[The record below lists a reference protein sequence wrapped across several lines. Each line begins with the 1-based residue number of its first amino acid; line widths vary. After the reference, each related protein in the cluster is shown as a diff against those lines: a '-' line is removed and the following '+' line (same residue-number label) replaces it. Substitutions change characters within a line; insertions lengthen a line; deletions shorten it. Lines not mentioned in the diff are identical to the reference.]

1 MNQPTKTQLQ
11 IGVLAA
17 GAWGTAL
24 AANWAQRHQVTIWA
38 REPEVVESINATHIN
53 GRFLPDILLPEA
65 LKATAD
71 LAALKGSDVLVLAT
85 PVAALRVTLLALQS
99 LYAGQILPPLVWVCK
114 GFEPE
119 TGLLPHQVVRDVL
132 GDVPAAALS
141 GPSFAQEVA
150 KGLPT
155 AVTLGS
161 ANLALAEQLADWLHT
176 SNLRLY
182 ASGDVVGVEVG
193 GAVKNVLA
201 IATGIS
207 DGLSLGHNARAALMT
222 RGLAEI
228 ARLCERLGGQ
238 RETLMGLAGLGDL
251 ILTCTGDLSR
261 NRQVGLALGAG
272 KTLQETLESLGH
284 VAEGVGT
291 AREVA
296 RLSVDLSVEMPIARA
311 VAAVIAGELAARD
324 AVTQLM
330 SRAQR
335 PEN

>member
-1 MNQPTKTQLQ
+1 MSQATEIQRR

-38 REPEVVESINATHIN
+38 REPEVVESINAAHVN
-53 GRFLPDILLPEA
+53 QRFLPDILLPVS
-65 LKATAD
+65 LKATGD
-71 LAALKGSDVLVLAT
+71 LAALLDSDVLVLAT
-85 PVAALRVTLLALQS
+85 PVAGLRSTLVALQS
-99 LYAGQILPPLVWVCK
+99 LSAGKALPPLVWVCK
-114 GFEPE
+114 GFEPQ
-119 TGLLPHQVVRDVL
+119 TGLLPHQVIRDVL

-161 ANLALAEQLADWLHT
+161 ANLALAEKLADWLHT

-228 ARLCERLGGQ
+228 ARLCECLGGQ
-238 RETLMGLAGLGDL
+238 RETLTGLAGLGDL

-261 NRQVGLALGAG
+261 NRQVGLALGSG
-272 KTLQETLESLGH
+272 KTLQETLDALGH

-296 RLSVDLSVEMPIARA
+296 RLSVDLAVDMPIARA
-311 VAAVIAGELAARD
+311 VAAVIAGELAAKD

-335 PEN
+335 PE

>member
-1 MNQPTKTQLQ
+1 MNDAARLN

-24 AANWAQRHQVTIWA
+24 AANWAQRHNVRIWA
-38 REPEVVESINATHIN
+38 REPEVVASINRDHIN
-53 GRFLPDILLPEA
+53 HQFLPNIALPSE
-65 LKATAD
+65 LKATGELAD
-71 LAALKGSDVLVLAT
+71 LYSSDVLILAT
-85 PVAALRVTLLALQS
+85 PVAALRATLQALKP
-99 LYAGQILPPLVWVCK
+99 LYGTRPVPPLVWVCK
-114 GFEPE
+114 GFEPK
-119 TGLLPHQVVRDVL
+119 TGLLPHQVVREEL
-132 GDVPAAALS
+132 GDVAAAALS

-150 KGLPT
+150 RHMPT

-161 ANLALAEQLADWLHT
+161 RDLALAEQLADWLHT
-176 SNLRLY
+176 PNLRLY

-201 IATGIS
+201 IATGIC

-222 RGLAEI
+222 RGIAEI
-228 ARLCERLGGQ
+228 GRLCERLGGH
-238 RETLMGLAGLGDL
+238 RETLMGLSGLGDL

-261 NRQVGLALGAG
+261 NRQVGLALGQG
-272 KTLQETLESLGH
+272 KTLEETLAALGH

-296 RLSVDLSVEMPIARA
+296 RLSNELQVEMPIARA
-311 VAAVIAGELAARD
+311 VAAVIAGELKAQD
-324 AVTQLM
+324 AVAQLM

-335 PEN
+335 AE

>member
-1 MNQPTKTQLQ
+1 MNQATNKQLQ
-11 IGVLAA
+11 IGVIAA

-38 REPEVVESINATHIN
+38 REPEVVESINATHVN
-53 GRFLPDILLPEA
+53 SRFLPDILLPDT
-65 LKATAD
+65 LKATGD
-71 LAALKGSDVLVLAT
+71 LATLKGSDVLVLAT

-99 LYAGQILPPLVWVCK
+99 LYAGQALPPLVWVCK

-132 GDVPAAALS
+132 GNVPAAALS

-272 KTLQETLESLGH
+272 KTLQETLAALGH

-296 RLSVDLSVEMPIARA
+296 RLSVDLPVEMPIARA
-311 VAAVIAGELAARD
+311 VAAVIAGELAAKD

-335 PEN
+335 PE

>member
-1 MNQPTKTQLQ
+1 MIRHTESRLKL
-11 IGVLAA
+11 GVLAA

-24 AANWAQRHQVTIWA
+24 AANWAQRHQVTLWA
-38 REPEVVESINATHIN
+38 REPEVVASINADHVN
-53 GRFLPDILLPEA
+53 HRFLPAIALPLSLRATNTLADVLDADI
-65 LKATAD
+65 
-71 LAALKGSDVLVLAT
+71 LVLAT
-85 PVAALRVTLLALQS
+85 PVAGLRATLEALKT
-99 LYAGQILPPLVWVCK
+99 LYADATLPPLVWVCK
-114 GFEPE
+114 GFEPQ

-132 GDVPAAALS
+132 GLVPAAALS

-161 ANLALAEQLADWLHT
+161 ADLVLAERLAECLHT
-176 SNLRLY
+176 PSLRLY

-201 IATGIS
+201 IATGIA
-207 DGLSLGHNARAALMT
+207 DGLALGHNARAALMT

-228 ARLCERLGGQ
+228 GRLCERLGGQ

-261 NRQVGLALGAG
+261 NRQVGLALGSG

-296 RLSVDLSVEMPIARA
+296 RLSTDLHVDMPIAQA
-311 VAAVIAGELAARD
+311 VAAVIRGDLKASD
-324 AVTQLM
+324 AVSQLM

-335 PEN
+335 TE

>member
-1 MNQPTKTQLQ
+1 MSQTTSTGLKL
-11 IGVLAA
+11 GVLAA

-38 REPEVVESINATHIN
+38 REPEVVAAINADHIN
-53 GRFLPDILLPEA
+53 HRFLPNIALPPA
-65 LKATAD
+65 LRATGELAD
-71 LAALKGSDVLVLAT
+71 VQGTDVLVLAT
-85 PVAALRVTLLALQS
+85 PVAGLRVTLEALKTR
-99 LYAGQILPPLVWVCK
+99 YGAMPLPPLVWVCK
-114 GFEPE
+114 GFEPQ
-119 TGLLPHQVVRDVL
+119 TGLLPHQVVRAVL

-155 AVTLGS
+155 AVTLG
-161 ANLALAEQLADWLHT
+161 AADLALAERLAERLHT
-176 SNLRLY
+176 PSLRLY

-201 IATGIS
+201 IATGIA

-228 ARLCERLGGQ
+228 GRLCERLGGQ

-272 KTLQETLESLGH
+272 KTLEETLESLGH

-296 RLSVDLSVEMPIARA
+296 RLASELQVDMPIAQA
-311 VAAVIAGELAARD
+311 VAAVIRGELKARD
-324 AVTQLM
+324 AVGQLM
-330 SRAQR
+330 NRAQR
-335 PEN
+335 AE

>member
-1 MNQPTKTQLQ
+1 MTHAVRLN

-38 REPEVVESINATHIN
+38 REPEVVAAINADHIN
-53 GRFLPDILLPEA
+53 HRFLPNIALPPA
-65 LKATAD
+65 LRATGELAD
-71 LAALKGSDVLVLAT
+71 VQGTDVLVLAT
-85 PVAALRVTLLALQS
+85 PVAGLRVTLEALKTR
-99 LYAGQILPPLVWVCK
+99 YGAMPLPPLVWVCK
-114 GFEPE
+114 GFEPQ
-119 TGLLPHQVVRDVL
+119 TGLLPHQVVRAVL

-155 AVTLGS
+155 AVTLG
-161 ANLALAEQLADWLHT
+161 AADLALAERLAERLHT
-176 SNLRLY
+176 PSLRLY

-201 IATGIS
+201 IATGIA

-228 ARLCERLGGQ
+228 GRLCERLGGQ

-272 KTLQETLESLGH
+272 KTLEETLESLGH

-296 RLSVDLSVEMPIARA
+296 RLASELQVDMPIAQA
-311 VAAVIAGELAARD
+311 VAAVIRGDLKARD
-324 AVTQLM
+324 AVGQLM
-330 SRAQR
+330 NRAQR
-335 PEN
+335 AE

>member
-1 MNQPTKTQLQ
+1 MTHAARLK

-24 AANWAQRHQVTIWA
+24 AANWAQRHHVSIWA
-38 REPEVVESINATHIN
+38 REPEVVASINNDHVN
-53 GRFLPDILLPEA
+53 HQFLPKIHLPEA
-65 LKATAD
+65 LKATSELAD
-71 LAALKGSDVLVLAT
+71 LCASDVLVLAT
-85 PVAALRVTLLALQS
+85 PVAALRVTVQALKS
-99 LYAGQILPPLVWVCK
+99 LYGARPLPPLVWVCK
-114 GFEPE
+114 GFEPQ
-119 TGLLPHQVVRDVL
+119 TGLLPHQVVREVL
-132 GDVPAAALS
+132 GDVAAAALS

-150 KGLPT
+150 RQLPT
-155 AVTLGS
+155 AVTIG
-161 ANLALAEQLADWLHT
+161 AADLALAEKLADWLHT
-176 SNLRLY
+176 PNLRLY

-228 ARLCERLGGQ
+228 ARLCERLGGH
-238 RETLMGLAGLGDL
+238 RDTLMGLAGLGDL

-261 NRQVGLALGAG
+261 NRQVGLALGQG
-272 KTLQETLESLGH
+272 KTLEETLAALGH

-296 RLSVDLSVEMPIARA
+296 RLSHALQVDMPIARA
-311 VAAVIAGELAARD
+311 VAAVIAGELKAQD
-324 AVTQLM
+324 AVVQLM
-330 SRAQR
+330 NRAQR
-335 PEN
+335 AE

>member
-1 MNQPTKTQLQ
+1 MSQATEIQRR

-38 REPEVVESINATHIN
+38 REPEVVESINTAHVN
-53 GRFLPDILLPEA
+53 QRFLPDILLPIS
-65 LKATAD
+65 LKATGD
-71 LAALKGSDVLVLAT
+71 LAALLDSDVLVLAT
-85 PVAALRVTLLALQS
+85 PVAGLRSTLVALQS
-99 LYAGQILPPLVWVCK
+99 LAAGKALPPLVWVCK
-114 GFEPE
+114 GFEPQ
-119 TGLLPHQVVRDVL
+119 TGLLPHQVIRDVL

-161 ANLALAEQLADWLHT
+161 ANLALAEKLADWLHT

-238 RETLMGLAGLGDL
+238 RETLTGLAGLGDL

-261 NRQVGLALGAG
+261 NRQVGLALGSG
-272 KTLQETLESLGH
+272 KTLQETLDALGH

-296 RLSVDLSVEMPIARA
+296 RLSVDLAVDMPIARA
-311 VAAVIAGELAARD
+311 VAAVIAGELAAKD

-335 PEN
+335 PE

>member
-1 MNQPTKTQLQ
+1 MNDAARLN

-24 AANWAQRHQVTIWA
+24 AANWAQRHNVRIWA
-38 REPEVVESINATHIN
+38 REPEVVASINRDHIN
-53 GRFLPDILLPEA
+53 HQFLPNIALPSE
-65 LKATAD
+65 LKATGELAD
-71 LAALKGSDVLVLAT
+71 LYSSDVLILAT
-85 PVAALRVTLLALQS
+85 PVAALRATLQALKA
-99 LYAGQILPPLVWVCK
+99 LYGTRPVPPLVWVCK
-114 GFEPE
+114 GFEPK
-119 TGLLPHQVVRDVL
+119 TGLLPHQVVCEEL
-132 GDVPAAALS
+132 GDVAAAALS

-150 KGLPT
+150 RHMPT

-161 ANLALAEQLADWLHT
+161 RDLALAEQLADWLHT
-176 SNLRLY
+176 PNLRLY

-201 IATGIS
+201 IATGIC

-222 RGLAEI
+222 RGIAEI
-228 ARLCERLGGQ
+228 GRLCERLGGH
-238 RETLMGLAGLGDL
+238 RETLMGLSGLGDL

-261 NRQVGLALGAG
+261 NRQVGLALGQG
-272 KTLQETLESLGH
+272 KTLEETLAALGH

-296 RLSVDLSVEMPIARA
+296 RLSNELQVEMPIARA
-311 VAAVIAGELAARD
+311 VAAVIAGELKAQD
-324 AVTQLM
+324 AVAQLM

-335 PEN
+335 AE

>member
-1 MNQPTKTQLQ
+1 MSQTTSTSLKL
-11 IGVLAA
+11 GVLAA

-38 REPEVVESINATHIN
+38 REPEVVAAINADHIN
-53 GRFLPDILLPEA
+53 HRFLPNIALPPA
-65 LKATAD
+65 LRATGELAD
-71 LAALKGSDVLVLAT
+71 VQGTDVLVLAT
-85 PVAALRVTLLALQS
+85 PVAGLRVTLEALKTR
-99 LYAGQILPPLVWVCK
+99 YGAMPLPPLVWVCK
-114 GFEPE
+114 GFEPQ

-155 AVTLGS
+155 AVTLG
-161 ANLALAEQLADWLHT
+161 AADLALAERLAERLHT
-176 SNLRLY
+176 PSLRLY

-201 IATGIS
+201 IATGIA

-228 ARLCERLGGQ
+228 GRLCERLGGQ

-272 KTLQETLESLGH
+272 KTLEETLESLGH

-296 RLSVDLSVEMPIARA
+296 RLATELQVDMPIAQA
-311 VAAVIAGELAARD
+311 VAAVIRGELNARD
-324 AVTQLM
+324 AVGQLM
-330 SRAQR
+330 NRAQR
-335 PEN
+335 AE

>member
-1 MNQPTKTQLQ
+1 MNQATEKQRQ
-11 IGVLAA
+11 IGVIAA

-53 GRFLPDILLPEA
+53 SRFLPDILLPEA
-65 LKATAD
+65 LKATND
-71 LAALKGSDVLVLAT
+71 LAALLGSDVLVLAT
-85 PVAALRVTLLALQS
+85 PVAALRSTLQTLQN
-99 LYAGQILPPLVWVCK
+99 LYAGKALPPLVWVCK
-114 GFEPE
+114 GFEPQ
-119 TGLLPHQVVRDVL
+119 TGLLPHQVVREVL

-228 ARLCERLGGQ
+228 GRLCERLGGH
-238 RETLMGLAGLGDL
+238 RETLTGLAGLGDL

-272 KTLQETLESLGH
+272 KTLQETLDALGH

-296 RLSVDLSVEMPIARA
+296 RLSVNLPVDMPIARA
-311 VAAVIAGELAARD
+311 VAAVIAGELAAKD

-335 PEN
+335 PE

>member
-1 MNQPTKTQLQ
+1 MNQATEKQLQ
-11 IGVLAA
+11 IGVIAA

-38 REPEVVESINATHIN
+38 REPEVVESINSTHVN
-53 GRFLPDILLPEA
+53 SRFLPEIRLPEA
-65 LKATAD
+65 LKATSD
-71 LAALKGSDVLVLAT
+71 LSVLLGSDVLVLAT
-85 PVAALRVTLLALQS
+85 PVAALRITLQTLQN
-99 LYAGQILPPLVWVCK
+99 LYAGKPLPPLVWVCK
-114 GFEPE
+114 GFEPQ

-176 SNLRLY
+176 QNLRLY

-272 KTLQETLESLGH
+272 KTLQETLDALGH

-296 RLSVDLSVEMPIARA
+296 RLSVDLPVEMPIARA
-311 VAAVIAGELAARD
+311 VAAVIAGELAAKD

-335 PEN
+335 PE

>member
-1 MNQPTKTQLQ
+1 MSQATEIQRR

-38 REPEVVESINATHIN
+38 REPEVVESINAAHVN
-53 GRFLPDILLPEA
+53 QRFLPDILLPIS
-65 LKATAD
+65 LKATGD
-71 LAALKGSDVLVLAT
+71 LAALLDSDVLVLAT
-85 PVAALRVTLLALQS
+85 PVAGLRSTLVALQS
-99 LYAGQILPPLVWVCK
+99 LAAGKALPPLVWVCK
-114 GFEPE
+114 GFEPQ
-119 TGLLPHQVVRDVL
+119 TGLLPHQVIRDVL

-161 ANLALAEQLADWLHT
+161 ANLGLAEQLADWLHT

-238 RETLMGLAGLGDL
+238 RETLTGLAGLGDL

-261 NRQVGLALGAG
+261 NRQVGLALGSG
-272 KTLQETLESLGH
+272 KTLQETLDALGH

-296 RLSVDLSVEMPIARA
+296 RLSVDLAVDMPIARA
-311 VAAVIAGELAARD
+311 VAAVIAGELAAKD

-335 PEN
+335 PE

>member
-1 MNQPTKTQLQ
+1 MRDASSLRV
-11 IGVLAA
+11 GVLAA

-38 REPEVVESINATHIN
+38 REPEVVASINRDHVN
-53 GRFLPDILLPEA
+53 HQFLPKISLPDA
-65 LKATAD
+65 LKATGQLDD
-71 LAALKGSDVLVLAT
+71 LAASDVLVLAT
-85 PVAALRVTLLALQS
+85 PVAALRVTLQALKS
-99 LYAGQILPPLVWVCK
+99 LYGARPLPPLVWVCK
-114 GFEPE
+114 GFEPQ
-119 TGLLPHQVVRDVL
+119 TGLLPHQVVREEM
-132 GDVPAAALS
+132 GDVAAAALS

-150 KGLPT
+150 RHLPT
-155 AVTLGS
+155 AVTLGAS
-161 ANLALAEQLADWLHT
+161 DLALAEQLADWLHT
-176 SNLRLY
+176 PNLRLY
-182 ASGDVVGVEVG
+182 ASGDLVGVEVG

-201 IATGIS
+201 IATGIC

-228 ARLCERLGGQ
+228 GRLCERLGGS

-261 NRQVGLALGAG
+261 NRQVGLALGQG
-272 KTLQETLESLGH
+272 KTLEETLAALGH

-296 RLSVDLSVEMPIARA
+296 RLSESLQVEMPIARA
-311 VAAVIAGELAARD
+311 VAAVIAGELKARD
-324 AVTQLM
+324 AVAQLM

-335 PEN
+335 AE

>member
-1 MNQPTKTQLQ
+1 MSQDTEIRLQ

-24 AANWAQRHQVTIWA
+24 AANWAQRHQVTLWA
-38 REPEVVESINATHIN
+38 REPDVVASINAAHMN
-53 GRFLPDILLPEA
+53 RRFLPDILLPES
-65 LKATAD
+65 LRATVD
-71 LAALKGSDVLVLAT
+71 LVDLQDSDVLVLAT
-85 PVAALRVTLLALQS
+85 PVAGLRSTLLALQAI
-99 LYAGQILPPLVWVCK
+99 YAGKALPPLVWVCK

-119 TGLLPHQVVRDVL
+119 TGLLPHQVVHDVL
-132 GDVPAAALS
+132 GEVAAAALS
-141 GPSFAQEVA
+141 GPSFAQEGA

-161 ANLALAEQLADWLHT
+161 ADLALAERLADWLHT
-176 SNLRLY
+176 PNLRLY

-201 IATGIS
+201 IATGIA

-228 ARLCERLGGQ
+228 GRLCERLGGH
-238 RETLMGLAGLGDL
+238 RETLTGLAGLGDL

-272 KTLQETLESLGH
+272 KTLQETLDALGH

-296 RLSVDLSVEMPIARA
+296 RLAEDLQVEMPIARA
-311 VAAVIAGELAARD
+311 VAAVISGELKAKD
-324 AVTQLM
+324 AVIQLM

-335 PEN
+335 AE

>member
-1 MNQPTKTQLQ
+1 MRHQDSTSLTL
-11 IGVLAA
+11 GVLAA

-24 AANWAQRHQVTIWA
+24 AANWAQRHQVLLWA
-38 REPEVVESINATHIN
+38 REPEVVSGINTDHVNA
-53 GRFLPDILLPEA
+53 RFLPGISLPGT
-65 LKATAD
+65 LKATGELAD
-71 LAALKGSDVLVLAT
+71 VRDVDILILAT
-85 PVAALRVTLLALQS
+85 PVAGLRGLLEALKG
-99 LYAGQILPPLVWVCK
+99 LYAGAPMPPLVWVCK
-114 GFEPE
+114 GFEPQ
-119 TGLLPHQVVRDVL
+119 TGLLPHQVVRAVL

-155 AVTLGS
+155 AVTLGAYDFS
-161 ANLALAEQLADWLHT
+161 LAESLAECLHT
-176 SNLRLY
+176 PSLRLY

-201 IATGIS
+201 IATGIA

-228 ARLCERLGGQ
+228 GRLCERLGGQ

-272 KTLQETLESLGH
+272 QTLEETLQSLGH

-296 RLSVDLSVEMPIARA
+296 RLSDTLQVDMPIAQA
-311 VAAVIAGELAARD
+311 VAAVIRGDLKAAD
-324 AVTQLM
+324 AVAQLM
-330 SRAQR
+330 RRAQR
-335 PEN
+335 PE

>member
-1 MNQPTKTQLQ
+1 MNQATEKQRQ
-11 IGVLAA
+11 IGVIAA

-53 GRFLPDILLPEA
+53 SRFLPDILLPEA
-65 LKATAD
+65 LKATND
-71 LAALKGSDVLVLAT
+71 LVALLGSDVLVLAT
-85 PVAALRVTLLALQS
+85 PVAALRSTLQTLQT
-99 LYAGQILPPLVWVCK
+99 LYAGKVLPPLVWVCK
-114 GFEPE
+114 GFEPQ
-119 TGLLPHQVVRDVL
+119 TGLLPHQVVREVL

-228 ARLCERLGGQ
+228 GRLCERLGGH
-238 RETLMGLAGLGDL
+238 RETLTGLAGLGDL

-272 KTLQETLESLGH
+272 KTLQETLDALGH

-296 RLSVDLSVEMPIARA
+296 RLSVNLPVEMPIARA
-311 VAAVIAGELAARD
+311 VAAVIAGELAAKD

-335 PEN
+335 PE

>member
-1 MNQPTKTQLQ
+1 MIRNTESRLKLA
-11 IGVLAA
+11 VLAA

-24 AANWAQRHQVTIWA
+24 AANWAQRHQVLLWA
-38 REPEVVESINATHIN
+38 REPEVVASINTDHVN
-53 GRFLPDILLPEA
+53 HRFLPGITLPVSLRATSTLADVLDADI
-65 LKATAD
+65 
-71 LAALKGSDVLVLAT
+71 LVLAT
-85 PVAALRVTLLALQS
+85 PVAGLRVTLEALKA
-99 LYAGQILPPLVWVCK
+99 LYAAAVMPPLVWVCK
-114 GFEPE
+114 GFEPQ

-161 ANLALAEQLADWLHT
+161 ADLALAEHLAECLHT
-176 SNLRLY
+176 PSLRLY

-201 IATGIS
+201 IATGIA
-207 DGLSLGHNARAALMT
+207 DGLALGHNARAALMT

-228 ARLCERLGGQ
+228 GRLCERLGGQ

-296 RLSVDLSVEMPIARA
+296 RLSTDLHVDMPIAQA
-311 VAAVIAGELAARD
+311 VAAVIRGDLKASD
-324 AVTQLM
+324 AVSQLM

-335 PEN
+335 TE

>member
-1 MNQPTKTQLQ
+1 MSQTTSTGLKL
-11 IGVLAA
+11 GVLAA

-38 REPEVVESINATHIN
+38 REPEVVAAINDDHIN
-53 GRFLPDILLPEA
+53 HRFLPNIALPPA
-65 LKATAD
+65 LRATGELAD
-71 LAALKGSDVLVLAT
+71 VQGTDVLVLAT
-85 PVAALRVTLLALQS
+85 PVAGLRVTLEALKTR
-99 LYAGQILPPLVWVCK
+99 YGAMPLPPLVWVCK
-114 GFEPE
+114 GFEPQ
-119 TGLLPHQVVRDVL
+119 TGLLPHQVVRAVL

-155 AVTLGS
+155 AVTLG
-161 ANLALAEQLADWLHT
+161 AADLALAERLAERLHT
-176 SNLRLY
+176 PSLRLY

-201 IATGIS
+201 IATGIA

-228 ARLCERLGGQ
+228 GRLCERLGGQ

-272 KTLQETLESLGH
+272 KTLEETLESLGH

-296 RLSVDLSVEMPIARA
+296 RLASELQVDMPIAQV
-311 VAAVIAGELAARD
+311 VAAVIRGELKARD
-324 AVTQLM
+324 AVGQLM
-330 SRAQR
+330 NRAQR
-335 PEN
+335 AE

>member
-1 MNQPTKTQLQ
+1 MTHAVRLN

-24 AANWAQRHQVTIWA
+24 AANWAQRHHVCIWA
-38 REPEVVESINATHIN
+38 REPEVVASINKDHIN
-53 GRFLPDILLPEA
+53 HQFLPKISLPVN
-65 LKATAD
+65 LRATGDLAD
-71 LAALKGSDVLVLAT
+71 LCASDVLVLAT
-85 PVAALRVTLLALQS
+85 PVAALRVTVQALKS
-99 LYAGQILPPLVWVCK
+99 LYGSRPLPPLVWVCK
-114 GFEPE
+114 GFEPQ

-132 GDVPAAALS
+132 GDVAAAALS

-150 KGLPT
+150 RQLPT
-155 AVTLGS
+155 AVTIGAADLV
-161 ANLALAEQLADWLHT
+161 LAEKLADWLHT
-176 SNLRLY
+176 PNLRLY

-228 ARLCERLGGQ
+228 ARLCERLGGH
-238 RETLMGLAGLGDL
+238 RDTLMGLAGLGDL

-261 NRQVGLALGAG
+261 NRQVGLALGQG
-272 KTLQETLESLGH
+272 KTLEETLAALGH

-296 RLSVDLSVEMPIARA
+296 RLSQALQVDMPIARA
-311 VAAVIAGELAARD
+311 VAAVIAGELKAQD
-324 AVTQLM
+324 AVVQLM
-330 SRAQR
+330 NRAQR
-335 PEN
+335 AE

>member
-1 MNQPTKTQLQ
+1 MNQATEKQLQ

-24 AANWAQRHQVTIWA
+24 AANWAQRHLVTIWA
-38 REPEVVESINATHIN
+38 REPDVVESINTTHVN
-53 GRFLPDILLPEA
+53 HRFLPDILLPAA
-65 LKATAD
+65 LKATGD
-71 LAALKGSDVLVLAT
+71 LALLQGSDVLVLAT
-85 PVAALRVTLLALQS
+85 PVAGLRGTLQTLKT
-99 LYAGQILPPLVWVCK
+99 LYAAKPLPPLVWVCK
-114 GFEPE
+114 GFEPQ

-132 GDVPAAALS
+132 GEVPAAALS

-161 ANLALAEQLADWLHT
+161 ANLQLAEQLADWLHT
-176 SNLRLY
+176 PNLRLY

-228 ARLCERLGGQ
+228 GRLCERLGGH
-238 RETLMGLAGLGDL
+238 RETLTGLAGLGDL

-272 KTLQETLESLGH
+272 KTLQETLDALGH

-296 RLSVDLSVEMPIARA
+296 RLSVDLPVDMPIARA
-311 VAAVIAGELAARD
+311 VAAVIAGELAAKD

-335 PEN
+335 PE